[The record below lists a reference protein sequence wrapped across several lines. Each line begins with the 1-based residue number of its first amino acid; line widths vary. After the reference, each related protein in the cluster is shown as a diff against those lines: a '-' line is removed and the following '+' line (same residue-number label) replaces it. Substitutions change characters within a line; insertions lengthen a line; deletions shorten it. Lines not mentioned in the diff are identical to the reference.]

1 MISQKCAGFWSVS
14 EKLDYFCP
22 VYFVAMKRLIIGALI
37 CACAFLIVH
46 AAPQAPATRKPLTI
60 EQLIDIRH
68 PSNAMW
74 SPDGRHVVFVWDRAG
89 VSNVYVSDLTGSA
102 PRELKDAGA
111 SLNGAFWTSDGRA
124 LMIPKDGDL
133 WRVPIDGSAAS
144 AVWTTPQQESR
155 IVASPDRT
163 RVAFVRPN
171 GGRGSEL
178 WIRTLSD
185 GRESL
190 VVRADENMMS
200 GVGWSPDAQSL
211 IFTYG
216 GSTIRRGWGPARMKG
231 RAAQRER
238 AGVGPRSQKKKL
250 RRNRSRA
257 AADLADGVGS
267 TRGISSSIARRLISN
282 GARRRSSTSPAVN
295 RRCCTKTSRKNSG
308 A

>member
-133 WRVPIDGSAAS
+133 WRVPIDGSVAS
-144 AVWTTPQQESR
+144 AGWATPQQETS
-155 IVASPDRT
+155 IFAAPDRT
-163 RVAFVRPN
+163 RVAVVCPN
-171 GGRGSEL
+171 AGRGSEL
-178 WIRTLSD
+178 WVWAPS
-185 GRESL
+185 GRPGSL
-190 VVRADENMMS
+190 GVCPPQELML
-200 GVGWSPDAQSL
+200 GVG
-211 IFTYG
+211 
-216 GSTIRRGWGPARMKG
+216 
-231 RAAQRER
+231 
-238 AGVGPRSQKKKL
+238 
-250 RRNRSRA
+250 
-257 AADLADGVGS
+257 
-267 TRGISSSIARRLISN
+267 
-282 GARRRSSTSPAVN
+282 
-295 RRCCTKTSRKNSG
+295 
-308 A
+308 

>member
-144 AVWTTPQQESR
+144 AVWTTPRPGTSLF
-155 IVASPDRT
+155 ASPLPN
-163 RVAFVRPN
+163 RVPLACPDP
-171 GGRGSEL
+171 SPSAEL
-178 WIRTLSD
+178 WISD
-185 GRESL
+185 
-190 VVRADENMMS
+190 RAE
-200 GVGWSPDAQSL
+200 
-211 IFTYG
+211 
-216 GSTIRRGWGPARMKG
+216 RGATP
-231 RAAQRER
+231 
-238 AGVGPRSQKKKL
+238 
-250 RRNRSRA
+250 
-257 AADLADGVGS
+257 
-267 TRGISSSIARRLISN
+267 
-282 GARRRSSTSPAVN
+282 
-295 RRCCTKTSRKNSG
+295 
-308 A
+308 